1 MTEDEQRFTFA
12 VAALMGLISRGAT
25 PAEVR
30 DTLWQYAEFAMI
42 GKPNESNS
50 SSN

>member
-1 MTEDEQRFTFA
+1 MTQEEQKFAFA

-30 DTLWQYAEFAMI
+30 DTVWQYAEFAMY
-42 GKPNESNS
+42 GKPENEEV
-50 SSN
+50 

>member
-30 DTLWQYAEFAMI
+30 DTVWQYAEFAMY
-42 GKPNESNS
+42 GKPKEEE
-50 SSN
+50 

>member
-1 MTEDEQRFTFA
+1 MMTEDEQRFVFA

-42 GKPNESNS
+42 GKPKDE
-50 SSN
+50 

>member
-1 MTEDEQRFTFA
+1 MTHDEQKFAFA

-30 DTLWQYAEFAMI
+30 DTVWQYAEFAMY
-42 GKPNESNS
+42 GKPEETE
-50 SSN
+50 